1 MIQTRADYDSPW
13 KDILEGFLPFA
24 VVVMAHLKA
33 QSTQG
38 QAAERFHWK
47 LHLIRRLY
55 ERGYRR
61 ARIAGLLR
69 FIDWVLALPKE
80 MEKTLWSEIRKIA
93 EVTQMRYV
101 SSFERLAIEQGL
113 EQGLEQG
120 QIRNARANVL
130 EILTM
135 RFRSVPPELVDQI
148 NALDDLQ
155 RLTWLIRQSVTSGT
169 LEEFER
175 RFEGD

>member
-1 MIQTRADYDSPW
+1 
-13 KDILEGFLPFA
+13 
-24 VVVMAHLKA
+24 
-33 QSTQG
+33 
-38 QAAERFHWK
+38 
-47 LHLIRRLY
+47 
-55 ERGYRR
+55 
-61 ARIAGLLR
+61 
-69 FIDWVLALPKE
+69 
-80 MEKTLWSEIRKIA
+80 
-93 EVTQMRYV
+93 MRYV